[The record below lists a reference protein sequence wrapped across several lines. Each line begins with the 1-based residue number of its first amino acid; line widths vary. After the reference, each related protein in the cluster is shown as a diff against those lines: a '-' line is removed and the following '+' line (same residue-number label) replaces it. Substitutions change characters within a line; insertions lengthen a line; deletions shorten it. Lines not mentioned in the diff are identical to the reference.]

1 MMLVILLLVL
11 CLTITTSYIIPSS
24 SSSYLKN
31 IIRKNDIRMTV
42 LPISREEMSM
52 LSPKKITTPQ
62 WVAYWGVSPTE
73 RLQKVMESLLI
84 AYGGSWMAWFFS
96 FMAGGAISAFLGVGL
111 IFNWMYSPI
120 LNAKK
125 RNSRLWPPNQKLSY
139 ALFTGR
145 IISLNK
151 IRRRAGKAIGAVSQ
165 EYLVTIIKG
174 NLFYL
179 ISL

>member
-1 MMLVILLLVL
+1 MLMRLVIVLLVL
-11 CLTITTSYIIPSS
+11 TMSLSYYIP

-31 IIRKNDIRMTV
+31 VNRRTNLRMTV
-42 LPISREEMSM
+42 LPISREEMRI
-52 LSPKKITTPQ
+52 LSPKKVSTSQ
-62 WVAYWGVSPTE
+62 WVSYWGVSPTE

-145 IISLNK
+145 IISLNR

-165 EYLVTIIKG
+165 EFLVAIIKG
-174 NLFYL
+174 IIIIIF
-179 ISL
+179 III

>member
-1 MMLVILLLVL
+1 MMRLIVLLVL
-11 CLTITTSYIIPSS
+11 LTISLSYYLP

-31 IIRKNDIRMTV
+31 VHRRNDIKMTV
-42 LPISREEMSM
+42 LPISREEMTI
-52 LSPKKITTPQ
+52 LAPKKISTSQ
-62 WVAYWGVSPTE
+62 WVSYWGVSPTE

-165 EYLVTIIKG
+165 EFLVTIIKG
-174 NLFYL
+174 IIIIIIL
-179 ISL
+179 

>member
-1 MMLVILLLVL
+1 MLLVIPLVLL
-11 CLTITTSYIIPSS
+11 CLTITTSYIIH
-24 SSSYLKN
+24 LKN
-31 IIRKNDIRMTV
+31 VNRKNDIRMTV

-52 LSPKKITTPQ
+52 LSPKKVTTPQ

-125 RNSRLWPPNQKLSY
+125 RNSRLWPPNQKLAY

-165 EYLVTIIKG
+165 EFLVTIIKG